1 MDHIVVVG
9 ASAAGLTQQAVIAA
23 KNLLAGPNR
32 SLSYA
37 PIPFGWTDQYD
48 TKIQIHGW
56 CPPEAHIEVV
66 GGDLPSRK
74 FVALYHAGGRV
85 VGALGWN
92 GLRAL
97 LQYRGHIAQHTTI

>member
-1 MDHIVVVG
+1 MDHIVMVG

-32 SLSYA
+32 SLPYA